1 MSEKNFG
8 AMNDAEFE
16 EMLAEGIESSLPSE
30 EVVELVS
37 PWHKSVKRVLWGF
50 ALTLLDLQFLYLQYI
65 LPATGFFML
74 LFGLRALRKEN
85 KFFSAAYVL
94 AWVRS
99 VYFFSTLI
107 INASAMHSDIYESNF
122 MWVLAYINVLF
133 TLATVYCFVFGFR
146 GVLQKTG
153 GEDGAKWL
161 NKLAVWYTV
170 FAVAAVIS
178 IQSTLIALAFMV
190 CFVFIVVGIARVSRS
205 LSWAGY
211 AITPAKVRVSDKCL
225 CAAVLGTVA
234 LGIALVYFFGAKYP
248 MKWQAEENVHSAE
261 AREVMAELEALGFPK
276 DILADLTEEE
286 ILACRGAKSV
296 YVESGEHA
304 LNDGRTVEY
313 KYEEN
318 GIVHIKKYREYDVHE
333 LVMTQVIVSLPSEGV
348 HIRSR
353 LRVFHHFRFKE
364 EAEYYGTELLDI
376 VPLYYDEWR
385 KTSDISGR
393 VLYDGENT
401 YTSPYYSL
409 DETSVPGFFSLE
421 PHIRAAFSLH
431 KEGTNKRG
439 YVSYEVTGIREKPYD
454 SLIQVIFVHRTD
466 KFTYP
471 LKGSKDIFNTAS
483 EHTGFRKV
491 QCMFTYYPELNEKE

>member
-65 LPATGFFML
+65 LPAIGFFML

-248 MKWQAEENVHSAE
+248 MKWQAEENVYSAE

-333 LVMTQVIVSLPSEGV
+333 LVITDIAVNLDSKRV
-348 HIRSR
+348 
-353 LRVFHHFRFKE
+353 RVFHHFRFQV
-364 EAEYYGTELLDI
+364 EAEYYGTEMLDI
-376 VPLYYDEWR
+376 IPLYSRDFL
-385 KTSDISGR
+385 KSGDISGR
-393 VLYDGENT
+393 VIYDDGAT
-401 YTSPYYSL
+401 FVSSYYSL
-409 DETSVPGFFSLE
+409 EEVGVQGWFSAE
-421 PHIRAAFSLH
+421 PHIRAAFSLP
-431 KEGTNKRG
+431 GGGANKRG
-439 YVSYEVTGIREKPYD
+439 YVTYEASAKSADISYANAYVYYT
-454 SLIQVIFVHRTD
+454 HRTGELI
-466 KFTYP
+466 YP
-471 LKGSKDIFNTAS
+471 VVGTKDIPSSFFGQEGFKKITAIFGY
-483 EHTGFRKV
+483 ERK
-491 QCMFTYYPELNEKE
+491 MEE